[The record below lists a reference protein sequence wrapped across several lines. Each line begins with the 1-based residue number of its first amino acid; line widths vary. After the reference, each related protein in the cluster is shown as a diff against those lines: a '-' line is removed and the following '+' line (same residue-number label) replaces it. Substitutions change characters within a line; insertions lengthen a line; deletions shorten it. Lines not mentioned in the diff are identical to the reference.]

1 MDVHITSKGQV
12 TIPQAIRERYGFMP
26 DTDVEFFEQDGL
38 IAIRSVGA
46 TRPDRV
52 DEFLAELTGS
62 GDGALTTDQV
72 MELSRAYS
80 VDA

>member
-1 MDVHITSKGQV
+1 MNVHITSKGQV

-38 IAIRSVGA
+38 IGLRSVSP

-52 DEFLAELTGS
+52 DEFLAELAGS
-62 GDGALTTDQV
+62 GDGALTTDEV

-80 VDA
+80 ADA

>member
-1 MDVHITSKGQV
+1 MHITSKGQV
-12 TIPQAIRERYGFMP
+12 TIRERYGFMP
-26 DTDVEFFEQDGL
+26 GTDVECFERDGL
-38 IAIRSVGA
+38 IGIRSVSA

-62 GDGALTTDQV
+62 GDGALTTDEV

-80 VDA
+80 ADA